1 MLVIA
6 DSGNNRIILI
16 NINTMKCVDVIGS
29 SYGEIGLIDGSFKE
43 ACFHHPQGM
52 CHVFRAGQHY
62 LYVCDTE
69 NHAIREINLAK
80 KEVLT
85 VLGTG

>member
-1 MLVIA
+1 
-6 DSGNNRIILI
+6 
-16 NINTMKCVDVIGS
+16 MKCVDVIGNPN
-29 SYGEIGLIDGSFKE
+29 GEIGLIDGRFQE

-52 CHVFRAGQHY
+52 CHVYRQGTHF

-69 NHAIREINLAK
+69 NHAIREINLIS

-85 VLGTG
+85 VLGTGQQGYDK